1 LRIAIDYTPA
11 YEQGAG
17 IGRYVRELVSH
28 LAIHDDQTAYRLF
41 VAGAK
46 PSQLPEIPGP
56 NFVWKTSPITRRWF
70 IRLWYRLH
78 IPWPVQ
84 MFTGS
89 VDLYHA
95 TDFFLPPIAGNT
107 PTLLTVHDLSFV
119 RVPETAIP
127 RLKQFL
133 DEVVP
138 RSVERATHVLADSTA
153 TKNDLIELYGTPADK
168 ITVLL
173 SGVEAR
179 FNRVETGYSLVRE
192 KYNIPDGDFILTVG
206 TVQPRKNY
214 VRLIEAVARLNAN
227 GHEVHLVIA
236 GGPGWLSDP
245 IFETIQLTGSQAYVH
260 LVGFVDDADL
270 PTLYSDAVCVAFPSL
285 YEGFGFPILEG
296 MACGTPVVTSNLSSM
311 PEAAGD
317 AALLV
322 DPYDVDA
329 ITDALRRLL
338 TDEQLRQTLIRRGY
352 RQAKTLTWERSAA
365 HLKAIYQQ
373 ILSPVDT

>member
-11 YEQGAG
+11 YEQTAG
-17 IGRYVRELVSH
+17 IGRYVRELVAH
-28 LAIHDDQTAYRLF
+28 LAYQDDQTAYQLF

-46 PSQLPEIPGP
+46 SGDLPAVPGR
-56 NFVWKTSPITRRWF
+56 NFSWKTTPVTRRWF

-78 IPWPVQ
+78 LPVPIQ
-84 MFTGS
+84 WFTGKI
-89 VDLYHA
+89 DLYHA
-95 TDFFLPPIAGNT
+95 TDFMLPPIAGSI

-119 RVPETAIP
+119 RVPETAMP

-153 TKNDLIELYGTPADK
+153 TKNDLIELYDTPAEK

-179 FNRVETGYSLVRE
+179 FRRVETGLATVRE
-192 KYNIPDGDFILTVG
+192 KYGIPPGDYILTVG

-214 VRLIEAVARLNAN
+214 ARLIEALAGIHAQ
-227 GHEVHLVIA
+227 GHQVHLVIA

-245 IFETIQLTGSQAYVH
+245 IFDTIKATEMQKFVH
-260 LVGFVDDADL
+260 LIGFVDDDDL
-270 PTLYSDAVCVAFPSL
+270 PALYSDAACVAFPSL

-296 MACGTPVVTSNLSSM
+296 MACGTPVITSNVSSM

-322 DPYDVDA
+322 DPYDVGA
-329 ITDALRRLL
+329 IADALVRLL
-338 TDEQLRQTLIRRGY
+338 TDEHLRQQLIERGY
-352 RQAKTLTWERSAA
+352 RRARHLTWDRSANQ
-365 HLKAIYQQ
+365 LKLIYQH
-373 ILSPVDT
+373 LLASKC